1 MNILPFIKSPLT
13 FKGSSHFPIQEQA
26 PKLLIRAKSKQS
38 RIHGLI
44 TLHHGLLS
52 SIMGSQT
59 PIRQVN
65 SISFSLCA
73 PVSIVPS
80 RQSSTMLTSGQL
92 QILPTTYLW
101 ANLCWM
107 TNMEELH
114 WKSRRIR
121 SHVASRGRRIPR
133 WRWQIELSIWPKL
146 SLRNSDGTQIRGQNG
161 IKWLES
167 LRWILYAN
175 PLLSFSRFSS

>member
-1 MNILPFIKSPLT
+1 VYRKLKSFRQSKLPRVDWTPTQPRKSRATQYPLGYLSRFVSIHSAFSQQQPRQGKFLFSLFSFLFLVSFSSLAIFLHIIYSYIWVNIRRFIKSPLT
-13 FKGSSHFPIQEQA
+13 FKGSSHFPVQEQA
-26 PKLLIRAKSKQS
+26 PKLLIRAKSKRS
-38 RIHGLI
+38 RIRGLI

-92 QILPTTYLW
+92 QILPTTYL
-101 ANLCWM
+101 
-107 TNMEELH
+107 
-114 WKSRRIR
+114 
-121 SHVASRGRRIPR
+121 
-133 WRWQIELSIWPKL
+133 
-146 SLRNSDGTQIRGQNG
+146 
-161 IKWLES
+161 
-167 LRWILYAN
+167 
-175 PLLSFSRFSS
+175 